1 MGGSGIPSV
10 EMLRGY
16 DNNSIGPGSNY
27 YSSEEGKIMLKYSM
41 EIRYLLSESPIIYM
55 LAFGEAGNVW
65 TDFNNV
71 DLFDLKRSA
80 GIGIRLF
87 MPMLGILGYDVGYG
101 FDNIEGIEEPSGW
114 EHHIIFGMPF
124 N

>member
-1 MGGSGIPSV
+1 
-10 EMLRGY
+10 
-16 DNNSIGPGSNY
+16 
-27 YSSEEGKIMLKYSM
+27 
-41 EIRYLLSESPIIYM
+41 M

-65 TDFNNV
+65 TDFDEV
-71 DLFDLKRSA
+71 DIFNLKRSA
-80 GIGIRLF
+80 GIGIRLY
-87 MPMLGILGYDVGYG
+87 MPMLGILGYDIGYG